1 MEGRLIARNHLALLG
16 LVVVTVALLMWVVL
30 KPESQAQEPQ
40 PKDQPKGQA
49 KGQQPKDQPPQ
60 PSQPQPPQPQP
71 PQPQPDSG
79 TLFEAGGATSGPA
92 PLMPNGSC
100 PTEFPNMHD
109 GACYSP

>member
-1 MEGRLIARNHLALLG
+1 MKARLIARNLALLG
-16 LVVVTVALLMWVVL
+16 LVVVTAALFMFLIL

-40 PKDQPKGQA
+40 PNYQPQDQPKGQA
-49 KGQQPKDQPPQ
+49 KGQQPKDQ
-60 PSQPQPPQPQP
+60 SPQP
-71 PQPQPDSG
+71 PQPQPDYG
-79 TLFEAGGATSGPA
+79 TLFDAGGATSGPA

>member
-1 MEGRLIARNHLALLG
+1 MEGRLIARNLALLG
-16 LVVVTVALLMWVVL
+16 LVVVTVALLMWLVL

-49 KGQQPKDQPPQ
+49 KDQP
-60 PSQPQPPQPQP
+60 PQP

-100 PTEFPNMHD
+100 PAEFPNVHD

>member
-1 MEGRLIARNHLALLG
+1 MEGRLIMRNLALLG
-16 LVVVTVALLMWVVL
+16 LVLVTVTLLMWLVL

-40 PKDQPKGQA
+40 PKDQPQDQPKGQA

-60 PSQPQPPQPQP
+60 PPQP

-100 PTEFPNMHD
+100 PAEFPIMRD

>member
-1 MEGRLIARNHLALLG
+1 MRNLALLG
-16 LVVVTVALLMWVVL
+16 LVLVTVTLLMWLVL

-40 PKDQPKGQA
+40 PKDQPQDQPKGQA

-60 PSQPQPPQPQP
+60 PPQPQRP
-71 PQPQPDSG
+71 PQPQPDSD
-79 TLFEAGGATSGPA
+79 TLLEAGGATSGPV

-100 PTEFPNMHD
+100 PTEFPNMRS

>member
-1 MEGRLIARNHLALLG
+1 MIARNLALLG
-16 LVVVTVALLMWVVL
+16 LVVVTVALLMWLVL

-40 PKDQPKGQA
+40 PKDQP
-49 KGQQPKDQPPQ
+49 PQ
-60 PSQPQPPQPQP
+60 PSQPQP